1 MTAKQKK
8 ECNKII
14 HTASVAAGG
23 AGAGLAQIPG
33 GDRMLITPIQV
44 MMTIKL
50 AKVFGVNLTESA
62 ATALLTSG
70 AVSSLGRAVASAIIG
85 RVPILGNIVNAA
97 TAATITEALGWAV
110 AKEFDCGEIVN
121 KLLLVKDAVENNR

>member
-1 MTAKQKK
+1 MTGIQKK

-14 HTASVAAGG
+14 HIASVVAGG

-44 MMTIKL
+44 TMTVKL
-50 AKVFGVNLTESA
+50 AKIFGVNLSESA

-70 AVSSLGRAVASAIIG
+70 AVSSLGRAVAGAIVG

-97 TAATITEALGWAV
+97 TAAVITEALGWAV
-110 AKEFDCGEIVN
+110 AREFDCGEIID
-121 KLLLVKDAVENNR
+121 KLLLVKDAMEKN